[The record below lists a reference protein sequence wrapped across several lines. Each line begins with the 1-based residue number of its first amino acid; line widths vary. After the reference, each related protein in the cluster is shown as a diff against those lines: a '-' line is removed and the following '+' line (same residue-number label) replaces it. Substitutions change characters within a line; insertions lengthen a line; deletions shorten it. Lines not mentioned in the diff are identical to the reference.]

1 MAVVKKTVAAN
12 LPVRVSEVAERC
24 RVVVKGM
31 TGNTYFPSPSPTL
44 AVFTK
49 DIDALQKANVNI
61 KFSHSVVPIRDAALK
76 KVMADVKRLVKYVQR
91 IANANL
97 DNAEV
102 IINSSGFHV
111 KRISSATHL
120 KEYKVES
127 LETGKVILTALPNNI
142 RSPYIWEVSI
152 NGTDW
157 SFLTVSRISTAEY
170 EPLTPGQLYYFRY
183 FIISKGNKPSIP
195 SDAMSCIIK

>member
-44 AVFTK
+44 AVFIA
-49 DIDALQKANVNI
+49 DIDALEEAVVNAEL
-61 KFSHSVVPIRDAALK
+61 SRSATIRDALLK
-76 KVMADVKRLVKYVQR
+76 IVMADVKRLVKYVQL
-91 IANANL
+91 IANANP

-102 IINSSGFHV
+102 IINSSGFYI
-111 KRISSATHL
+111 KRVGYAGVPAN
-120 KEYKVES
+120 KYKVLS
-127 LETGKVILTALPNNI
+127 LETGRVILTSLTNKPKY
-142 RSPYIWEVSI
+142 PYIWEVST

-157 SFLTVSRISTAEY
+157 TILMASRTSGAECETLTS
-170 EPLTPGQLYYFRY
+170 GQLYYFRY
-183 FIISKGNKPSIP
+183 RIVGENNKLSMP
-195 SDAMSCIIK
+195 SDVVSCMVK